1 MTSKHLTTV
10 AIALT
15 LVFILCAAA
24 APALWFAAQDSTL
37 LREPMDR
44 LRADGRLAPEGED
57 LYLVRTLHARSALL
71 QQQGSSGGYQLQ
83 PYTSEVEGRLFLVL
97 DEMAKAGVM
106 PLTTHTLL
114 QEELLRP
121 GVQWR
126 YSVDAAGFE
135 QIQCLLPK
143 GGRFTTFGVEIEPR
157 TRWVVH
163 LWVMDPEGAQNNL
176 GIYDAGEGFEAYLEW
191 LQLSQL
197 GDWEN
202 IGQSAYNI
210 QKTSQNGLLQAFI
223 TTNRGIE
230 IGVTT
235 LGVSV

>member
-1 MTSKHLTTV
+1 MTSKRLTIA

-15 LVFILCAAA
+15 LVFILYAAA
-24 APALWFAAQDSTL
+24 VPAVWFAAQDKTL
-37 LREPMDR
+37 LSEPMNR

-57 LYLVRTLHARSALL
+57 LYIVRTLHARSALL
-71 QQQGSSGGYQLQ
+71 QQQGPSGGYQSQ
-83 PYTSEVEGRLFLVL
+83 NVTSEVKGRLFLVL

-106 PLTTHTLL
+106 PLTMHTLL

-126 YSVDAAGFE
+126 YSVDTAGFE

-157 TRWVVH
+157 IRWVVH
-163 LWVMDPEGAQNNL
+163 LWVMNPEGAQNNL
-176 GIYDAGEGFEAYLEW
+176 GVYDAGEGFEAYLEW
-191 LQLSQL
+191 LQLNQL

-202 IGQSAYNI
+202 ANLSGYNI
-210 QKTSQNGLLQAFI
+210 QKISQNGLLQAYI

-230 IGVTT
+230 IGITP
-235 LGVSV
+235 LNVSV